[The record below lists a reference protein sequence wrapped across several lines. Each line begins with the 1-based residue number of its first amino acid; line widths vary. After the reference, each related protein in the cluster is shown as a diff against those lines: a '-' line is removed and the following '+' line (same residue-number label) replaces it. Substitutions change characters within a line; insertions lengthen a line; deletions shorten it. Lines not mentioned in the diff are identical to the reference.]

1 MLINDLTVRLKQN
14 HSQISQVI
22 DSVLLSGWI
31 ILGPKV
37 KQFETEFANYIGTKH
52 CITLANGTD
61 AIELGLKA
69 LGISKGFK
77 VATVANA
84 GMYTTTAVLAIDA
97 LPLFM
102 DVNLSTKNTSLLEVK
117 KAVANGA
124 NAVVITHLYGLACA
138 EIEQIAQ
145 YCKANNVPLLEDCAQ
160 AHGAKING
168 KTVGSFGDVASF
180 SFYPTKNLGA
190 LGDGG
195 AIVSN
200 DLKIADTVRQLRQY
214 GWTTKYHVDLAGAR
228 NSRLDEIQAALL
240 SLFLPNLDANNEKR
254 RQIAKAYKLGINNS
268 NLVLPNLGNEDDV
281 VHLYIVS
288 SKYRDS
294 LKEHLKSLDIA
305 SDVHY
310 PIPDHKQKILK
321 NLFKDH
327 ELPITEQLANEILT
341 LPCYPEM
348 TREQVEMVIEGI
360 NSWNP

>member
-1 MLINDLTVRLKQN
+1 MLINDLSVRLQQN
-14 HSQISQVI
+14 HSHIAQVI
-22 DSVLLSGWI
+22 NSVLQSGWI

-37 KQFETEFANYIGTKH
+37 KVFEAEFANYIGSNY
-52 CITLANGTD
+52 CVSLANGTD

-69 LGISKGFK
+69 LGISKGSK

-84 GMYTTTAVLAIDA
+84 GMYTTTAVLAIGA

-102 DVNLSTKNTSLLEVK
+102 DVDIASKNTSLLEVQKAIK
-117 KAVANGA
+117 KGA
-124 NAVVITHLYGLACA
+124 TAVVITHLYGLACA

-168 KTVGSFGDVASF
+168 KTLGSFGDVASF

-200 DLKIADTVRQLRQY
+200 DHKIADTVRQLRQY
-214 GWTTKYHVDLAGAR
+214 GWTTKYHVDLEGAR

-240 SLFLPNLDANNEKR
+240 SLFLPNLDVNNEKR
-254 RQIAKAYKLGINNS
+254 RQIAKAYKLGITNP
-268 NLVLPNLGNEDDV
+268 LLDLPKLGKENDV
-281 VHLYIVS
+281 VHLYVVT
-288 SKYRDS
+288 SKLRDS
-294 LKEHLKSLDIA
+294 LKDHLQSLGIA

-310 PIPDHKQKILK
+310 PIPDHKQKILNHQFIDLK
-321 NLFKDH
+321 
-327 ELPITEQLANEILT
+327 LPITEQLANEILT

-348 TREQVEMVIEGI
+348 TLEQIQMVIESV
-360 NSWNP
+360 NSWKP